1 LLSYRILV
9 TTPWIV
15 CELVFSQEKQQFQL
29 APFGSA
35 PVSSSTTKAQHYVD
49 SKANSVFSAAP
60 VDSAL
65 LGSHLIEITPSL
77 SAAALVY
84 LEKRGKCCL
93 LMRLI
98 GNSPPS
104 QIQEIQKIELSAVPL
119 KTIKLKVQGSNGA
132 IFSGVLSFRND
143 SVAGFG
149 YIYEKSSDPII
160 QQVSLYISNA

>member
-1 LLSYRILV
+1 
-9 TTPWIV
+9 
-15 CELVFSQEKQQFQL
+15 
-29 APFGSA
+29 
-35 PVSSSTTKAQHYVD
+35 
-49 SKANSVFSAAP
+49 
-60 VDSAL
+60 
-65 LGSHLIEITPSL
+65 
-77 SAAALVY
+77 
-84 LEKRGKCCL
+84 
-93 LMRLI
+93 MRLI